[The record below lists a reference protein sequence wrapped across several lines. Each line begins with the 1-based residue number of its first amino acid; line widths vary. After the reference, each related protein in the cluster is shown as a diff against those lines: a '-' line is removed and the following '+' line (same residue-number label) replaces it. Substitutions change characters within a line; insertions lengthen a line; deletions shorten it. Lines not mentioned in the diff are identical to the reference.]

1 LITRAVVPAAGLG
14 TRLLPVTRS
23 VPKEL
28 LPVVDRPV
36 VDYVIEELA
45 AGGIEQVLL
54 VTSPSKY
61 AIEQHF
67 EHDPAD
73 GGPIVSYVHQSR
85 PAGLGDAV
93 RHGAEF
99 AGTMGAVVALGDAII
114 EPPSDGSP
122 GIVRRLLEAYD
133 RSGATAAVA
142 VTEVAATDV
151 SRYGIVVARGDG
163 PVLTVSEIVEKPAPG
178 SVPSRLAVAARY
190 VIGPEVFAALRET
203 GPDADG
209 EVQLTTAL
217 QQVIEEGRPV
227 VAVRLGPG
235 ERRHDIGTPE
245 GYSLAFLE
253 HALQH
258 PALGPAL
265 RRRASDLLRDG
276 PD

>member
-1 LITRAVVPAAGLG
+1 MITRAVVPAAGLG

-36 VDYVIEELA
+36 VDYVIAELA
-45 AGGIEQVLL
+45 AAGIEQVLL
-54 VTSPSKY
+54 VTSPRKY
-61 AIEQHF
+61 AIEDHF
-67 EHDPAD
+67 DHDPAG
-73 GGPIVSYVHQSR
+73 GGPVVSYVHQ
-85 PAGLGDAV
+85 PAAVGLGDAV

-99 AGTMGAVVALGDAII
+99 AATTGAVVALGDAII

-122 GIVRRLLEAYD
+122 GIVRRLLEAHE
-133 RSGATAAVA
+133 RSGASAALA

-151 SRYGIVVARGDG
+151 SRYGIVVAEGDG
-163 PVLTVSEIVEKPAPG
+163 PVLAVKEIIEKPDAG

-203 GPDADG
+203 EPDAGG
-209 EVQLTTAL
+209 EIQLTTAL
-217 QQVIEEGRPV
+217 QQVIEDGRPV
-227 VAVRLGPG
+227 VAVHLGPG

-253 HALQH
+253 HALAH
-258 PALGPAL
+258 PSLGPAL